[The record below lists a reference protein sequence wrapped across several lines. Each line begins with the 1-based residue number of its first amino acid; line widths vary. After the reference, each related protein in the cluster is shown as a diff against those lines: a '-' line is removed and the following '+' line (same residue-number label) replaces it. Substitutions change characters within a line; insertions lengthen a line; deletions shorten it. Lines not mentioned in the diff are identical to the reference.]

1 MLKRVTALLLLAA
14 MLLAVLPVSAAEQ
27 NIQVEDFTVEQA
39 DSAITVIPPENYA
52 EKGFFKLFWKNNQTG
67 ETLNAVFPVDTA
79 AYEIQAEAGAQ
90 YSFQLFYAKKRGLLP
105 AAWKEE
111 KAEEPMGPGVWKV
124 LWIDLDTVDCLGI
137 TNQMTEENHRV
148 SGEISGEFEK
158 LVEELSDGRV
168 DIEITRMTIEQ
179 PFTALSYDV
188 MWGYRITQDDL
199 DAKHYSIHKYD
210 SVIVIAPLDQF
221 AHIYAGIT
229 TAPENPREQAGYAV
243 VPLTGDEISEPYK
256 SYLSDVC
263 VHEWIHQLGNFYSEW
278 QLEIPNPDTPEQFG
292 YDPYSGRLDQQYFR
306 AILTMTA
313 QAEDGR
319 LLGVPEEAWQYS
331 PTHNPSRWNLSY
343 LQDQEVPAD
352 FRPREKQ
359 PVITPELPE
368 GPDIFELPN
377 GIVYENKTMGL
388 GCALENWLFF
398 TREDYWNYLNTIRSP
413 AREYSDEDPDFLKN
427 NDPVTMMYMVDS
439 QKPGNVTFRIST
451 AAVPFVKQYGEAAYA
466 EEIKKFYDRLPSESS
481 PAGFSYKIIQRRIG
495 SRDIPG
501 IKFSYT
507 LYNNVKAYTE
517 ELYWLNG
524 DLLNTLSVETS
535 MFDNCDGILDH
546 FFLLSDPYR
555 YKRP

>member
-1 MLKRVTALLLLAA
+1 MKKRFIALMLLAA
-14 MLLAVLPVSAAEQ
+14 MLLAVLPASAAEQ
-27 NIQVEDFTVEQA
+27 NTLIEDYTVEQT
-39 DSAITVIPPENYA
+39 DSGFTVILPEGYA

-111 KAEEPMGPGVWKV
+111 KAEEPVGPGLWKV

-137 TNQMTEENHRV
+137 TNHMTEENHKF
-148 SGEISGEFEK
+148 SGEISLEFEK
-158 LVEELSDGRV
+158 LAEELSDGRV
-168 DIEITRMTIEQ
+168 DIEIARMTIEQ
-179 PFTALSYDV
+179 PFTALSYDPS
-188 MWGYRITQDDL
+188 WGYCIKQDDL

-221 AHIYAGIT
+221 TLTYLGLT

-243 VPLTGDEISEPYK
+243 IPLSGDEISEQYK
-256 SYLSDVC
+256 SQTAHVC
-263 VHEWIHQLGNFYSEW
+263 VHEWIHQLGSFYSEW
-278 QLEIPNPDTPEQFG
+278 QLEIPNPDKPEQYG
-292 YDPYSGRLDQQYFR
+292 YDPYTGNLDPQYFR
-306 AILTMTA
+306 AILTMAA

-388 GCALENWLFF
+388 GCALENWLFH
-398 TREDYWNYLNTIRSP
+398 TRETYQNHLDVFRSP
-413 AREYSDEDPDFLKN
+413 AIEYSDEDPDFLKN
-427 NDPVTMMYMVDS
+427 DDPVTMMYMVDS

-451 AAVPFVKQYGEAAYA
+451 AAVPFVKQYGETAYA
-466 EEIKKFYDRLPSESS
+466 EEIKKFYDRLPSDSL
-481 PAGFSYKIIQRRIG
+481 PADISYEIVQRRIG
-495 SRDIPG
+495 SRDIAG

-507 LYNNVKAYTE
+507 LSNSVKTYTE
-517 ELYWLNG
+517 RLSWLNG